1 LFGLEALPHAPQP
14 SGRATLEAIMS
25 RALSLYLVRHGIA
38 AERGEAYPDDDVR
51 PLTPDG
57 VTKFRKAVKGLAR
70 LGVSVDVILTSP
82 LLRARQT
89 AQILAK
95 GLGDTK
101 VVDTDALRPGG
112 RFDRLVRTV
121 TDSSGHTAI
130 AIVGHEPEIGQAAGR
145 LVGKSGPLAFNKG
158 AVCRIDFDKW
168 PMDQPG
174 RLRWF
179 VTQKILRKM
188 G

>member
-1 LFGLEALPHAPQP
+1 MP
-14 SGRATLEAIMS
+14 

-38 AERGEAYPDDDVR
+38 AERGEAYPNDDLR

-57 VTKFRKAVKGLAR
+57 MRKFRKAVRGLTG
-70 LGVSVDVILTSP
+70 LDVSVDIVLTSP

-89 AQILAK
+89 AEILAK
-95 GLGDTK
+95 GLGAAK
-101 VVDTDALRPGG
+101 IVDTDALRPGV
-112 RFDRLVRTV
+112 RFDRLVRAV
-121 TDSSGHTAI
+121 TESSGNAAI
-130 AIVGHEPEIGQAAGR
+130 ALVGHEPDIGQAAGR

-158 AVCRIDFDKW
+158 AVCRIDFETW

-179 VTQKILRKM
+179 VTQRMLRKIA
-188 G
+188 